1 MMLIHVNQQVNKIKS
16 TYELS
21 NEEIM
26 FQQVNQFDRRK
37 IWAWSQNESYF
48 SIGKK

>member
-1 MMLIHVNQQVNKIKS
+1 MMLIHVNQQVNKIKNS
-16 TYELS
+16 YELS

-37 IWAWSQNESYF
+37 IWALSQNEAIF
-48 SIGKK
+48 LLEKK